1 MDHWQRRLER
11 LLRRPKDEE
20 PLLTIYFDG
29 LNHEPSVRWIPLLKT
44 LQADP
49 FAGCVQRD
57 RSSPTLECGRD
68 TLGERFCHRTQLD
81 LNNS

>member
-49 FAGCVQRD
+49 FVGCVHVIV
-57 RSSPTLECGRD
+57 
-68 TLGERFCHRTQLD
+68 HRLLWNVAATH
-81 LNNS
+81 